1 MAEELKRDG
10 AHTSMYL
17 SRLAG
22 QKYVTSDTALAFA
35 QMVIRD
41 NFSEDELK
49 LQSPLDVREDGDN
62 WVIKGAK
69 QKNLGA
75 SVPANRLLESNIS
88 IIISQFDG
96 QILQIAFE
104 GVPTPVDRHGRPLE

>member
-1 MAEELKRDG
+1 MAEELKRGG

-22 QKYVTSDTALAFA
+22 QRYVTRDTALAFA

-41 NFSEDELK
+41 NFGDEELK
-49 LQSPLDVREDGDN
+49 LQSPLDITGDN
-62 WVIKGAK
+62 DNWIIKGCK
-69 QKNLGA
+69 RKNINA
-75 SVPANRLLESNIS
+75 SIPASKLLESDIS
-88 IIISQFDG
+88 IVISKFDG

-104 GVPTPVDRHGRPLE
+104 GVPTPVDQHGRPIE

>member
-1 MAEELKRDG
+1 MAEEPKRDG

-17 SRLAG
+17 SRLTG
-22 QKYVTSDTALAFA
+22 QKYVTRDTALAFA
-35 QMVIRD
+35 QMIIRD
-41 NFSEDELK
+41 NFGQDELK

-62 WVIKGAK
+62 WVIRGAK
-69 QKNLGA
+69 RRNLKP
-75 SVPANRLLESNIS
+75 SVPSNRLLDSDIA

-96 QILQIAFE
+96 QILQITFE